1 VIVAQ
6 EILQS
11 MGLRSFTPQV
21 TACPGCGRTT
31 STYFQELAERIQSY
45 LRASMPAWREKY
57 AGVEN
62 MHVAV
67 MGCVVNGPGESKL
80 ANIGISLPGTGETPV
95 APVYVDGEKTVTLKG
110 GRIAEEF
117 EALVDAYVR
126 ATYGGEPAPPSLK
139 PSKKTIAVKA
149 VA

>member
-1 VIVAQ
+1 
-6 EILQS
+6 
-11 MGLRSFTPQV
+11 
-21 TACPGCGRTT
+21 
-31 STYFQELAERIQSY
+31 
-45 LRASMPAWREKY
+45 
-57 AGVEN
+57 

-117 EALVDAYVR
+117 EALVEAYVR
-126 ATYGGEPAPPSLK
+126 ATYGGEPGVAPRSSRRRKRSPSRPSPKLPWVRLCK
-139 PSKKTIAVKA
+139 PCAA
-149 VA
+149 